1 MADMMD
7 YPPTWEEFID
17 NFTILDVEEVYT
29 NRDVLVPLFRV
40 KQMMEHY
47 YRIEDTF
54 KDKKFIGV
62 NDDGRVSFTCV
73 PYREG
78 HMEIAKSGTLY
89 NVYRYTCCGY
99 EHSESRT
106 DAGASEIPMNFCPN
120 CGAKV
125 VDVEWKGWQ

>member
-7 YPPTWEEFID
+7 YPPMWEEFID

-47 YRIEDTF
+47 YKPEKTIEDAF

-73 PYREG
+73 PYREC
-78 HMEIAKSGTLY
+78 HVNHVKSGALY
-89 NVYRYTCCGY
+89 DVWFYDCCGY
-99 EHSESRT
+99 GHSESRT
-106 DAGASEIPMNFCPN
+106 DTGASEIPMNYCPN

-125 VDVEWKGWQ
+125 AEVL

>member
-40 KQMMEHY
+40 KQMIEHY
-47 YRIEDTF
+47 YKPEKTIEDAF

-62 NDDGRVSFTCV
+62 NDDGRVSFTCI

-78 HMEIAKSGTLY
+78 HMEIAKSGPSY
-89 NVYRYTCCGY
+89 IVYRYTCCGY
-99 EHSESRT
+99 EHAESKT
-106 DAGASEIPMNFCPN
+106 DTGASEVPPNWCPN
-120 CGAKV
+120 CGAKI
-125 VDVEWKGWQ
+125 VD